1 MLGST
6 SIVILVACLTL
17 FGEAFEHCRSPK
29 KRDLW
34 PNSILSSFLV
44 SSTQKEL
51 LRKGLLQ
58 KLSEN
63 LPLKKTFVQQSG
75 TFIPSLLLLWK
86 IASKAFYS
94 LSNEVCDT
102 LQSKGYGHVLLCD
115 I

>member
-1 MLGST
+1 M
-6 SIVILVACLTL
+6 ILVACLAL

-51 LRKGLLQ
+51 LRKGAAAA
-58 KLSEN
+58 KTVRKFAPEN
-63 LPLKKTFVQQSG
+63 DFCTESG
-75 TFIPSLLLLWK
+75 TFIPSLLSPRK
-86 IASKAFYS
+86 SASKAFYN